1 MIVLERENKPKSR
14 RAIELTHDILINKNG
29 QTSGEKRSDTDLYR
43 GIKIQK
49 EVKEEVEKEVEV
61 RVELMRYNDAS
72 QKNCKRK
79 GNNDEFP
86 QHKR

>member
-1 MIVLERENKPKSR
+1 MPKCR
-14 RAIELTHDILINKNG
+14 RAIELTHDILINKNE

-43 GIKIQK
+43 GIKIQE

-61 RVELMRYNDAS
+61 RVESMRYNDVS

-79 GNNDEFP
+79 RNNDEFP